1 MKSETKHCKYCQSQI
16 PYKAKVCPVCKRKL
30 HKPVLGIIIAVIGIL
45 ILIGFA
51 NGYIKETTPSDS
63 TESTTGAEITLS
75 EFDQIETGMS
85 YEDVVA
91 IIGSEGELLSTAT
104 AGEITTSIFVW
115 YGKDGI
121 SNANVTFSNNAVMAK
136 AQIGLE

>member
-1 MKSETKHCKYCQSQI
+1 MKSETKPCKYCQSQI
-16 PYKAKVCPVCKRKL
+16 SPKAKVCPVCKRKL
-30 HKPVLGIIIAVIGIL
+30 RRPILGIIIASIGIL

-51 NGYIKETTPSDS
+51 NGYIKETTPTDS
-63 TESTTGAEITLS
+63 ENEKEITMS
-75 EFDQIETGMS
+75 EFSQIETGMS

-91 IIGSEGELLSTAT
+91 IVGSEGELLSTAT
-104 AGEITTSIFVW
+104 VGDVTSSIYVW

-121 SNANVTFSNNAVMAK
+121 SNANVTFSNDAVLAK